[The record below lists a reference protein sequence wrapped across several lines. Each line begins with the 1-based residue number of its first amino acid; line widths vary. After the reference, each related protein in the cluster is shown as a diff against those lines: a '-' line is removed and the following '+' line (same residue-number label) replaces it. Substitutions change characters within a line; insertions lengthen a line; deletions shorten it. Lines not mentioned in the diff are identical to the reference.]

1 MAGFNKL
8 ERQPVR
14 VAASGPM
21 RTLNATPDTV
31 NHEGAPAYLTDDQTT
46 LFKLAT
52 TRFVG
57 ESAFYETADQ
67 HAEQL
72 RELVRRLA
80 TNDET
85 WPWVRVFLSWLRGP
99 GNVRTA
105 PILLAAEAVHARLE
119 RLHALNEGKSPS
131 EVVRGDGH
139 AELVASVL
147 QRPDE
152 PGEFLAYWRYRW
164 GVVQPNGTVRV
175 KLPKPVKR
183 GLAEAVGRLYDEAA
197 LLRYDG
203 EKAVRFGDVLELTHS
218 RGKHTGA
225 ASFPKPS
232 EVVRDALLRTWQDD
246 LFRWAITARH
256 DRDAEPPETL
266 THVHTRRALSR
277 LSPDERHELARSAL
291 AGNQVSLDL
300 IRGAMVGQWEWLK
313 PWLGE
318 KPTNVMPVTDAE
330 IWQLALPTMGYMAQ
344 LRNLR
349 NLDKAGVPDSAI
361 GPALTR
367 LADPEQVKRSRQLPF
382 RFWSAYAE
390 LQKLGS
396 LRWLHALE
404 QGLNHSLRN
413 IPILDGQTLV
423 LADVSDSMTWGHL
436 SEHSGMDYATAAA
449 IFALALKI
457 RNPGGVDVWGF
468 ANRQFVVK
476 GVDTGTSL
484 LRAVETFKRFQ
495 GSVGGGTETGRAV
508 RETIQQ
514 HHRRV
519 IVLTDSQTFGAL
531 YDHEVDKAA
540 PRDVPIFAFNVCGYR
555 ASAMPVQPGNNRF
568 ELGGL
573 TDATFSLIPTL
584 EAGEAGRWP
593 WES

>member
-8 ERQPVR
+8 EKQPVR

-21 RTLNATPDTV
+21 RTLSATPDTV

-57 ESAFYETADQ
+57 EPAFYETADQ

-80 TNDET
+80 THDET

-105 PILLAAEAVHARLE
+105 SILLAAEAVHARLE

-152 PGEFLAYWRYRW
+152 PGEFLAYWRHRW

-203 EKAVRFGDVLELTHS
+203 EKAVRFADVLELTHS

-225 ASFPKPS
+225 ASFSKPS
-232 EVVRDALLRTWQDD
+232 AAVRDALPRTWQDD

-256 DRDAEPPETL
+256 DRDAEPPATL
-266 THVHTRRALSR
+266 THVRTRRTLSR
-277 LSPDERHELARSAL
+277 FSPDERHELARSAL

-318 KPTNVMPVTDAE
+318 RPTKVLPVTDAE

-361 GPALTR
+361 GAVLTR

-382 RFWSAYAE
+382 RFWSAYRE
-390 LQKLGS
+390 VKS
-396 LRWLHALE
+396 LRWGHALE
-404 QGLNHSLRN
+404 QGLNHSLLN
-413 IPILDGQTLV
+413 VPALDGRTLV
-423 LADVSDSMTWGHL
+423 LIDVSASMTTARL
-436 SEHSGMDYATAAA
+436 SGRSTMDCATAAA
-449 IFALALKI
+449 IFGLALKL
-457 RNPGGVDVWGF
+457 RSPANVDAWGF
-468 ANRQFVVK
+468 ATGQFIVE
-476 GVDTGTSL
+476 GVDPGMSL
-484 LRAVETFKRFQ
+484 LRAVEVFRNNF
-495 GSVGGGTETGRAV
+495 GSVGGGTEMVRA
-508 RETIQQ
+508 IQVALRPE
-514 HHRRV
+514 HRRV
-519 IVLTDSQTFGAL
+519 IILTDMQTFGGPYA
-531 YDHEVDKAA
+531 YHTGDVDAA
-540 PRDVPIFAFNVCGYR
+540 VPRNVPIYAVNVAGYTNT
-555 ASAMPVQPGNNRF
+555 AMPVVPGNNRH
-568 ELGGL
+568 ELAGL
-573 TDATFSLIPTL
+573 TDAMFGLIPTL

-593 WES
+593 WE